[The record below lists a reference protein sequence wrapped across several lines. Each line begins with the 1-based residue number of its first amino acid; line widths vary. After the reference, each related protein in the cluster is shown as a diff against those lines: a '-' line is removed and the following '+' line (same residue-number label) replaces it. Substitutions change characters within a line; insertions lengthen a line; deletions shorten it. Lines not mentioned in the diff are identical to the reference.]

1 MDCQMPE
8 LDGYQA
14 TGAIREAERHSGRHV
29 PIVAMTANAMPE
41 DRMSCLEAGMDD
53 YVTKPVKV
61 DILRDTM
68 ERWLSQTTTRENREV
83 LPHK

>member
-1 MDCQMPE
+1 
-8 LDGYQA
+8 
-14 TGAIREAERHSGRHV
+14 
-29 PIVAMTANAMPE
+29 MTANAMPE